1 MLFSKLSLF
10 TIGCV
15 LMDNAL
21 GDSFVYLADCGGVC
35 FFNSSL
41 VFRLQSLVKLFDS
54 GFDCG
59 ADHAVAKI
67 LLLTYAHALQSGL
80 MVSQNNSPPVSF
92 YSNGVDYNT

>member
-21 GDSFVYLADCGGVC
+21 GDSFVYLYSLC

-67 LLLTYAHALQSGL
+67 LLAGYLNALQC
-80 MVSQNNSPPVSF
+80 
-92 YSNGVDYNT
+92 

>member
-35 FFNSSL
+35 FFNSIL

-67 LLLTYAHALQSGL
+67 LLAGYLNTLQC
-80 MVSQNNSPPVSF
+80 
-92 YSNGVDYNT
+92 

>member
-41 VFRLQSLVKLFDS
+41 VKLFDS

-67 LLLTYAHALQSGL
+67 LLAGYLNALQC
-80 MVSQNNSPPVSF
+80 
-92 YSNGVDYNT
+92 

>member
-21 GDSFVYLADCGGVC
+21 GDSFVYLADCGGEC

-67 LLLTYAHALQSGL
+67 LLAGYLNALQC
-80 MVSQNNSPPVSF
+80 
-92 YSNGVDYNT
+92 

>member
-41 VFRLQSLVKLFDS
+41 VFRLQSLVKLLIAVLTAELIMRLRRFCSRDTLTRFS
-54 GFDCG
+54 
-59 ADHAVAKI
+59 ADLMFAKSVH
-67 LLLTYAHALQSGL
+67 LL
-80 MVSQNNSPPVSF
+80 
-92 YSNGVDYNT
+92 

>member
-1 MLFSKLSLF
+1 MCISLYAASCRHLLRLRQPLGQTSLF
-10 TIGCV
+10 AVRGI

-67 LLLTYAHALQSGL
+67 LLAGYLNALQC
-80 MVSQNNSPPVSF
+80 
-92 YSNGVDYNT
+92 